1 MHTSDYASRQ
11 PTECKNPR
19 CQICSFVAKW
29 EMIGDN
35 ASAIRTVSVEDVK
48 SGRSLMPFAQRSVW
62 LNIQKGDSVHQQLT
76 NLIRTGQLPQSKKT
90 GGDNTRLKLLHNL
103 YTQGKLQINKD
114 GLILVRSQDG
124 FFEGSAISVPH
135 VIFPGLVNA
144 IHIRMDHPSKAQLCN
159 VVSRFFYAPG
169 WKAMTEQVS
178 DNCHQCAALRILPKV
193 LTQDKIEQIQAF
205 VQTMKLM

>member
-1 MHTSDYASRQ
+1 M
-11 PTECKNPR
+11 
-19 CQICSFVAKW
+19 
-29 EMIGDN
+29 
-35 ASAIRTVSVEDVK
+35 SVEDVK

-62 LNIQKGDSVHQQLT
+62 LNIQRGDSVHQQLT

-178 DNCHQCAALRILPKV
+178 DNGHQCAALRILPKV